1 MLLTRRFVRPRVREI
16 SSGEDVGVLVL
27 LMCVLITGNGLRFL
41 MHWDVGV
48 SQAYIASLFLSSEA
62 PQNPWFLLH
71 LFFVQ
76 LLLIYLP
83 FGKLLHIP
91 GVFYSKALLARD
103 Y

>member
-1 MLLTRRFVRPRVREI
+1 
-16 SSGEDVGVLVL
+16 
-27 LMCVLITGNGLRFL
+27 

-48 SQAYIASLFLSSEA
+48 SRAYIASLFLGSEA

-71 LFFVQ
+71 FFFVQ

-91 GVFYSKALLARD
+91 GVFYSKALLAKD